1 MANARRARGKDGD
14 NGINPWLGY
23 TDVLSSM
30 LLIVLLAMGLVT
42 LAKALN
48 EKPPLISLTETDKF
62 IFTTGSYGLSQDF
75 LDALD
80 TKYTDVIKPTLEA
93 YDVDVIE
100 VIGHTDG
107 QPNPRRASNL
117 DRQLQMVL
125 PEGGSQAS
133 NPVPNADPGLASSG
147 SGSWWIGRL
156 AGFQYGS
163 NTDLGLLRA
172 MVVAMYLQARLE
184 KDQQDIRIR
193 PYSAASLLDPQGN
206 FNPAPAV
213 DDKTRRRIDLRF
225 TRSNR
230 D

>member
-14 NGINPWLGY
+14 DGINPWLGY

-30 LLIVLLAMGLVT
+30 LLIVVLAMGLVT

-48 EKPPLISLTETDKF
+48 EKPPLISLTETDSKAFKF
-62 IFTTGSYGLSQDF
+62 DTGSYGLSQDF

-80 TKYTDVIKPTLEA
+80 ERYTKDIKPTIEA

-107 QPNPRRASNL
+107 QPNPRGASNL
-117 DRQLQMVL
+117 DRRLQTVTL
-125 PEGGSQAS
+125 QGG
-133 NPVPNADPGLASSG
+133 LT
-147 SGSWWIGRL
+147 
-156 AGFQYGS
+156 GFQYGS
-163 NTDLGLLRA
+163 NAELGLLRA
-172 MVVAMYLQARLE
+172 MAVGMYLQSRLE
-184 KDQQDIRIR
+184 KDQLAVGIR
-193 PYSAASLLDPQGN
+193 PYSAASLLDLQGN
-206 FNPAPAV
+206 FNPAPALS
-213 DDKTRRRIDLRF
+213 DDRTRRRIDLRF

>member
-1 MANARRARGKDGD
+1 MANTRRTRGKEGD

-30 LLIVLLAMGLVT
+30 LLIILLAMGLVT

-62 IFTTGSYGLSQDF
+62 IFATGSYGLSQDF
-75 LDALD
+75 LDALED
-80 TKYTDVIKPTLEA
+80 KYTNDIKPTLEA

-107 QPNPRRASNL
+107 QPNPRRTSNL

-125 PEGGSQAS
+125 PEGGFTGFQSGSNS
-133 NPVPNADPGLASSG
+133 NPDPASSG

-156 AGFQYGS
+156 ADFRYGS

-184 KDQQDIRIR
+184 KDQLDVRIR
-193 PYSAASLLDPQGN
+193 PYSASSLLDPEGN

-213 DDKTRRRIDLRF
+213 DDETRRRIDLRF